1 MQFDHWYVRLHKASI
16 LFFFP
21 LKYQCCGIIDKNDY
35 DESKW
40 KEQALGGADLNY
52 PLTCCVLDNA
62 KDLQSYLNPMPR
74 DKDKCMSSDIRVH
87 RSERYQPVSIRS
99 YQTFELSATNFFF
112 IFRDVFNTFWN
123 GQCWNLSLSLQSV
136 AGVQSLKSW
145 ALSCPY
151 TSSRTSGSGTKMCK
165 VDNGRWPLTPIAAI
179 IPIGTILICNIDLMG
194 MTHLYAF
201 RRKKIYDALISLW
214 LHFVDI
220 CFAKTFRLSE
230 LFECIKDLLLLV
242 EFLLL

>member
-1 MQFDHWYVRLHKASI
+1 MITTNRNGKSKHWEVLIWITLWRAAFWTMPKISRVISIQCQGIKTSAWVRISG
-16 LFFFP
+16 
-21 LKYQCCGIIDKNDY
+21 CID
-35 DESKW
+35 
-40 KEQALGGADLNY
+40 Q
-52 PLTCCVLDNA
+52 
-62 KDLQSYLNPMPR
+62 KDTNQWVYHFWFV
-74 DKDKCMSSDIRVH
+74 IR
-87 RSERYQPVSIRS
+87 
-99 YQTFELSATNFFF
+99 TATNFSV
-112 IFRDVFNTFWN
+112 FRDVFNTFWN

-201 RRKKIYDALISLW
+201 RRKKYMT
-214 LHFVDI
+214 H
-220 CFAKTFRLSE
+220 
-230 LFECIKDLLLLV
+230 
-242 EFLLL
+242 